1 MQKKLTVVRNETQT
15 YAVHLE
21 LGNPPKKLV
30 SGLSLDFPRLRVEL
44 EQHGCSQD
52 TVAKA
57 LAELEASGSV
67 VVMDCGDVR
76 NAAPAEQNVSS

>member
-1 MQKKLTVVRNETQT
+1 MSHTMTKKLTVLRNESLT

-21 LGNPPKKLV
+21 LGDPPRKLV
-30 SGLSLDFPRLRVEL
+30 GGLSLDLSRLKVEL
-44 EQHGCSQD
+44 EQHGCSED

-67 VVMDCGDVR
+67 ILWNCGEVGVVG
-76 NAAPAEQNVSS
+76 ASAG